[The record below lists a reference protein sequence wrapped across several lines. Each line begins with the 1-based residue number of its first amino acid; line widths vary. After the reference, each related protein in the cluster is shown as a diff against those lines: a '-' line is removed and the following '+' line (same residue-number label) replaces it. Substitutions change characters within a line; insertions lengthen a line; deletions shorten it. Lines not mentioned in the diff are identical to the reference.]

1 MGQKERLKLFCLW
14 TKVHH
19 LFSANVGGVVVDQL
33 LFQFS
38 ISGSIPEIFAIK
50 VDSCLK
56 SRQTLDVFC
65 PPKFSGAGLL
75 QKLGLLLGVCA
86 SKPWSVP
93 EIFVIAVD
101 SCLKPHRILDV
112 FALQNFRGRAFPK
125 NSAQLNTPASRHVA
139 WKSFVT
145 LLPLAPKL

>member
-1 MGQKERLKLFCLW
+1 MRAYNIFLCGQK
-14 TKVHH
+14 
-19 LFSANVGGVVVDQL
+19 FSIFFSPNVGGVVVDQI
-33 LFQFS
+33 LFRFS
-38 ISGSIPEIFAIK
+38 LCGSVPDKFAIK

-56 SRQTLDVFC
+56 SRRILDVFC